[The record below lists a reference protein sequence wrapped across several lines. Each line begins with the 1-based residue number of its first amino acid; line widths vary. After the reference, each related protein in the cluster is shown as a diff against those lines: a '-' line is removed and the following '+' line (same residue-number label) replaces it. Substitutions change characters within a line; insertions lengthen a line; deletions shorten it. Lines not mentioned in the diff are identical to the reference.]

1 MRVRAGLTQS
11 IDQLVG
17 LGDGPMSPEY
27 HVFTHFSFDVLSSNF
42 FIAIM
47 LSHFSLLQ
55 CSIVFYCYS
64 ANLFST
70 VSAQPFR
77 VCYSAQLFFHWYI
90 VQASLIC
97 YSVEPFLICYSAIVL
112 SHF

>member
-1 MRVRAGLTQS
+1 MRVRAGLTRS
-11 IDQLVG
+11 VDQLVG

-27 HVFTHFSFDVLSSNF
+27 HVFTHFSFDALPSNF

-77 VCYSAQLFFHWYI
+77 VATVLNCFSIGTLFRHPSFAI
-90 VQASLIC
+90 VWSH
-97 YSVEPFLICYSAIVL
+97 SSFAIVL
-112 SHF
+112 